1 MPQLSSI
8 LVSSPDFN
16 PIPIGFVWVFVGVI
30 ALIGILSYFIHLTA
44 RGRKPVPEGAWKGGV
59 FYFNREDPSLFVPK
73 RFGIGYT
80 INFANRWSW
89 LVVAVLVVLILT
101 PFIFTAIT
109 VTSIR
114 HTLNSH

>member
-1 MPQLSSI
+1 MSSI
-8 LVSSPDFN
+8 IFSSPDN

-30 ALIGILSYFIHLTA
+30 ALIGLLSYFIRLTA
-44 RGRKPVPEGAWKGGV
+44 RNRKPVPDDAWKGGV
-59 FYFNREDPSLFVPK
+59 FYFNRQDPSLFVPK

-89 LVVAVLVVLILT
+89 LVVSILVVLILA

>member
-1 MPQLSSI
+1 MRELSSI
-8 LVSSPDFN
+8 IFSSPDN

-30 ALIGILSYFIHLTA
+30 ALIGLLAYFIHLTA
-44 RGRKPVPEGAWKGGV
+44 RNRKPVPEGAWKGGV
-59 FYFNREDPSLFVPK
+59 FYFNRQDPSLFVPK

-89 LVVAVLVVLILT
+89 LVVAILVVLILA
-101 PFIFTAIT
+101 PFVFTAIT

-114 HTLNSH
+114 HTLDSR

>member
-1 MPQLSSI
+1 
-8 LVSSPDFN
+8 
-16 PIPIGFVWVFVGVI
+16 
-30 ALIGILSYFIHLTA
+30 
-44 RGRKPVPEGAWKGGV
+44 
-59 FYFNREDPSLFVPK
+59 VPK

-101 PFIFTAIT
+101 PFIFTAVT

-114 HTLNSH
+114 HTLNSR

>member
-1 MPQLSSI
+1 MSSI
-8 LVSSPDFN
+8 IFSSPDN

-30 ALIGILSYFIHLTA
+30 ALIGLLSYFIHLTA
-44 RGRKPVPEGAWKGGV
+44 RHRKPVPEGAWKGGV
-59 FYFNREDPSLFVPK
+59 FCFNRQDPSLFVPK

-89 LVVAVLVVLILT
+89 LVVAILVVLILA
-101 PFIFTAIT
+101 PFVFTAIT

-114 HTLNSH
+114 HTLDSR